1 MLTIFI
7 NPKPI
12 IVVPG
17 SIPNMMRSFAKLICF
32 RFKVSGLKVYSLF
45 YTLIIPHSGA
55 RGLMITIP
63 HKTKQFLVL
72 IIKILIVGGAFYFI
86 YNQLANNDKLDWQK
100 FLVLFQK
107 NQSTGGIAFIL
118 FFSFLNRFFEIL
130 KWQNLV
136 HFIHKIS
143 IGEATKQVLGALTAG
158 LFTPN
163 GVGEYA
169 GKALF
174 FEKKDTKNILFLNLI
189 CNGIQMILTVI
200 FGVFGLLYF
209 NAKYNVITTKT
220 VALLFGMLLLLFVV
234 LFLVKKIAI
243 KGYSIEKLIIKI
255 NEIPKSIHQKNIF
268 LGVCRYLVFSHQYY
282 FLFLAFD
289 VHFPYLIMMSC
300 ISSVY
305 FLASSLPTFQ
315 FLDFAVKGSVAVYF
329 FGILGINEWI
339 VIFISTLMWFLNVVL
354 PVLIGSYYVLN
365 FKSPLTPKEGI
376 TKEINLTPKE

>member
-1 MLTIFI
+1 
-7 NPKPI
+7 
-12 IVVPG
+12 
-17 SIPNMMRSFAKLICF
+17 
-32 RFKVSGLKVYSLF
+32 
-45 YTLIIPHSGA
+45 
-55 RGLMITIP
+55 MISIP

-72 IIKILIVGGAFYFI
+72 LIKLLIVGGAFYFI

-100 FLVLFQK
+100 FIVLFQK
-107 NQSTGGIAFIL
+107 NQSIGGIAFIL
-118 FFSFLNRFFEIL
+118 LLSVLNRFFEIL

-136 HFIHKIS
+136 EFIHKIS
-143 IGEATKQVLGALTAG
+143 LGEATKQVLGALTAG

-174 FEKKDTKNILFLNLI
+174 FDKSNTKKVIFLNLI

-200 FGVFGLLYF
+200 FGIFGLLYF
-209 NAKYNVITTKT
+209 NAQYNVITTKT
-220 VALLFGMLLLLFVV
+220 VALLFGFLILLFIV
-234 LFLVKKIAI
+234 LFSVKKITI
-243 KGYSIEKLIIKI
+243 KGYSIEKLIHKI

-268 LGVCRYLVFSHQYY
+268 LGICRYLVFSHQYY

-289 VHFPYLIMMSC
+289 VDLPYFTLIAT

-329 FGILGINEWI
+329 FGILGVNEWI

-354 PVLIGSYYVLN
+354 PVIIGTYYVLN
-365 FKSPLTPKEGI
+365 FKILSKVEGDK
-376 TKEINLTPKE
+376 TQ